1 MAKTPTPEDFLK
13 MQTEAFRASG
23 AAATKAFEGFQKLAA
38 LNMETAKASL
48 NDASEQIRA
57 LLAAKDAKTLTE
69 LVSSYTKPSPEKFSA
84 YAKAVYAISQET
96 GTDLSKLIEK
106 QIAES
111 NAQLVEAI
119 ETLAKSAPAGSE
131 GAVAFMR
138 QSLSAAGRAYE
149 QVNAAAKQ
157 FADKAAESTR
167 TKG

>member
-69 LVSSYTKPSPEKFSA
+69 LVSSYTKPSPRS
-84 YAKAVYAISQET
+84 
-96 GTDLSKLIEK
+96 
-106 QIAES
+106 
-111 NAQLVEAI
+111 
-119 ETLAKSAPAGSE
+119 SAPT
-131 GAVAFMR
+131 R
-138 QSLSAAGRAYE
+138 KR
-149 QVNAAAKQ
+149 
-157 FADKAAESTR
+157 STR
-167 TKG
+167 FRRKPVPT